1 MIMNYSS
8 TVLQAPPTLTLKEV
22 WAKTQEHSC
31 PYYYN
36 FHLHTRCSDGQLTPE
51 ALMQQAYD
59 LGLAEMAIT
68 DHHHIQGYDQAQQW
82 LHQAKQ
88 ENPERSCPRLWIG
101 VEVTSNL
108 QGSDVHLLAY
118 DFNPQEPELQV
129 YFTGESPQGEHKEAQ
144 IVIQRFQQAGG
155 LVILAHPARYRR
167 PAQDLIPLAVQCGI
181 DGVEAYYAY
190 NNPKPW
196 QPSLKETQQVIAIA
210 QQYDL
215 LLTCGTDTHGLNILH
230 RL

>member
-1 MIMNYSS
+1 MNYSS
-8 TVLQAPPTLTLKEV
+8 AVLQEIPTLSLREV
-22 WAKTQEHSC
+22 WAMTKIDSC
-31 PYYYN
+31 PHYYN
-36 FHLHTRCSDGQLTPE
+36 FHLHTCCSDGQLTPH
-51 ALMQQAYD
+51 ALMQQALD

-68 DHHHIQGYDQAQQW
+68 DHHHIQGYNQAQQW
-82 LHQAKQ
+82 LDQVKI
-88 ENPERSCPRLWIG
+88 EKPEQKIPRLWIG
-101 VEVTSNL
+101 VEVTSDL
-108 QGSDVHLLAY
+108 QGTDVHLLAY

-129 YFTGESPQGEHKEAQ
+129 YFTGASPIGEHKNAR
-144 IVIQRFQQAGG
+144 IVIQRFQKAGG

-167 PAQDLIPLAVQCGI
+167 PAQELIPLAVSLGI

-210 QQYDL
+210 QKYDL